1 MNWLIRSNDRLTRLM
16 KTDTKTQILDAAEK
30 LFAKQGFEATSLR
43 AIIAD
48 AGVNLAAIHYHFR
61 SKEGLVRAVLQ
72 RRFAPINEERIR
84 QLEACQRKPRANAA
98 QVEEILEAF
107 LAPPLYL
114 GLKHSFQ
121 GRLLMQLM
129 GRVLLQSG
137 EMLER
142 AAGDQFLYVAKRFL
156 QAFQQALPHLSKQEI
171 AWRLNFTIGAA
182 AKALFGGIPMKILSE
197 ATHEN
202 LAERD
207 LRRILR
213 KLIAYTAAGMKAPAV
228 REN

>member
-1 MNWLIRSNDRLTRLM
+1 MSASTQ
-16 KTDTKTQILDAAEK
+16 TQILDAAEK
-30 LFAKQGFEATSLR
+30 LFARQGFEATSLR

-72 RRFAPINEERIR
+72 RRLAPINEERIR
-84 QLEACQRKPRANAA
+84 QLEACQRKSREKSP
-98 QVEEILEAF
+98 QVETILEAF

-114 GLKHSFQ
+114 ALKHSVQ

-129 GRVLLQSG
+129 GRILLQSS
-137 EMLER
+137 ELLER
-142 AAGDQFLYVAKRFL
+142 AAGDQFLCVATRFL

-182 AKALFGGIPMKILSE
+182 SKALFGGIPMKILSE
-197 ATHEN
+197 ATHES

-207 LRRILR
+207 IKRILR
-213 KLIAYTAAGMKAPAV
+213 KLIAYTAGGMKAPAV
-228 REN
+228 RDN

>member
-1 MNWLIRSNDRLTRLM
+1 MRA
-16 KTDTKTQILDAAEK
+16 DTKTQILDAAEK
-30 LFAKQGFEATSLR
+30 LFARQGFEATSLR

-61 SKEGLVRAVLQ
+61 SKEGLVRAVL
-72 RRFAPINEERIR
+72 RRRLAPINEERIR
-84 QLEACQRKPRANAA
+84 QLEACQRKFRGRGP
-98 QVEEILEAF
+98 QVEAILEAF

-114 GLKHSFQ
+114 ALKHSVQ
-121 GRLLMQLM
+121 GHLLMQLM
-129 GRVLLQSG
+129 GRILLQSG
-137 EMLER
+137 ELLEK
-142 AAGDQFLYVAKRFL
+142 AAGDQFLCIATRFL
-156 QAFQQALPHLSKQEI
+156 QAFQQALPYLSKQEI
-171 AWRLNFTIGAA
+171 AWRLNFTIGAT

-207 LRRILR
+207 IRRILR

-228 REN
+228 RGN

>member
-1 MNWLIRSNDRLTRLM
+1 MLEPRKGAN
-16 KTDTKTQILDAAEK
+16 TKTQILDAAEK
-30 LFAKQGFEATSLR
+30 RFAKQGFEATSLR

-72 RRFAPINEERIR
+72 RRFAPINDERIR
-84 QLEACQRKPRANAA
+84 QLEACQRRPRAKAA

-142 AAGDQFLYVAKRFL
+142 AAGDQFLCVATRFL

>member
-1 MNWLIRSNDRLTRLM
+1 MSASTQTR
-16 KTDTKTQILDAAEK
+16 ILDAAEK
-30 LFAKQGFEATSLR
+30 LFARQGFEATSLR

-72 RRFAPINEERIR
+72 RRLAPINEERIR
-84 QLEACQRKPRANAA
+84 QLEACQRKSREKSP
-98 QVEEILEAF
+98 QVETILEAF

-114 GLKHSFQ
+114 ALKHSVQ

-129 GRVLLQSG
+129 GRILLQSS
-137 EMLER
+137 ELLER
-142 AAGDQFLYVAKRFL
+142 AAGDQFLCVATRFL

-182 AKALFGGIPMKILSE
+182 SKALFGGIPMKILSE
-197 ATHEN
+197 ATHES

-207 LRRILR
+207 IKRILR
-213 KLIAYTAAGMKAPAV
+213 KLIAYTAGGMKAPAV
-228 REN
+228 RDN

>member
-1 MNWLIRSNDRLTRLM
+1 MSASTQ
-16 KTDTKTQILDAAEK
+16 TQILDSAEK
-30 LFAKQGFEATSLR
+30 LFARQGFEATSLR

-72 RRFAPINEERIR
+72 RRLAPINEQRIR
-84 QLEACQRKPRANAA
+84 QLEACQRKSREKGP
-98 QVEEILEAF
+98 QVEAILEAF

-114 GLKHSFQ
+114 ALKHSVQ

-129 GRVLLQSG
+129 GRILLQSS
-137 EMLER
+137 ELLER
-142 AAGDQFLYVAKRFL
+142 AAGDQFVCVATRFL

-182 AKALFGGIPMKILSE
+182 SKALFGGIPMKILSE
-197 ATHEN
+197 ATHES

-207 LRRILR
+207 IKRILR

-228 REN
+228 RDN

>member
-1 MNWLIRSNDRLTRLM
+1 MSASTQ
-16 KTDTKTQILDAAEK
+16 TQILDAAEK
-30 LFAKQGFEATSLR
+30 LFARQGFEAASLR

-72 RRFAPINEERIR
+72 RRLAPINEERIR
-84 QLEACQRKPRANAA
+84 QLEACQRKSRAKGP
-98 QVEEILEAF
+98 QVETILEAF

-114 GLKHSFQ
+114 ALKHSVQ

-129 GRVLLQSG
+129 GRILLQSS
-137 EMLER
+137 ELLER
-142 AAGDQFLYVAKRFL
+142 AAGDQFLCVATRFL

-182 AKALFGGIPMKILSE
+182 SKALFGGIPMKILSE
-197 ATHEN
+197 ATHES

-207 LRRILR
+207 IKRILR
-213 KLIAYTAAGMKAPAV
+213 KLIAYTAGGMKAPAV
-228 REN
+228 RDN